1 MNFNRIPQILYLF
14 LTLIA
19 ISAVLAFSFR
29 YTMNSFDELSAT
41 SYGFLEEA
49 YKKELAQ
56 LRDNPAQLTDT
67 KLKVLENKVLILED
81 HKLHHITLVEK
92 LFRSNYATFTL
103 FPVVSA
109 ITAILAFFLL
119 QRGWQDSHL
128 FLKVF
133 FVYFA
138 ALSALAGVYPEV
150 YQQNQNINKNLE
162 SYRNLSKIQK
172 SIFNYALTAEED
184 SIDSDGFRVFID
196 SISQMEKRYSNQL
209 DFVIEKRSTEAEIF
223 DQLNSQ

>member
-1 MNFNRIPQILYLF
+1 MNFNSIPQAVYLF
-14 LTLIA
+14 LALSA
-19 ISAVLAFSFR
+19 ISALLAFSFR
-29 YTMNSFDELSAT
+29 FTMSNFDELSST

-56 LRDNPAQLTDT
+56 LRENPADLQEK

-103 FPVVSA
+103 FPLLSA
-109 ITAILAFFLL
+109 ITAILAFFLI
-119 QRGWQDSHL
+119 QRGWNDSHL

-150 YQQNQNINKNLE
+150 YQQNKNINKNLE

-172 SIFNYALTAEED
+172 SIFNYALTAESD
-184 SIDSDGFRVFID
+184 SIESDSFRVFID
-196 SISQMEKRYSNQL
+196 SISKMEQRYSNQL

-223 DQLNSQ
+223 EQLNSQ

>member
-1 MNFNRIPQILYLF
+1 MNFNKIPQLLYLF
-14 LTLIA
+14 LALSA
-19 ISAVLAFSFR
+19 ISVALIFAFR
-29 YTMNSFDELSAT
+29 LTMNSFDELSST

-56 LRDNPAQLTDT
+56 LRDNPAQLQET
-67 KLKVLENKVLILED
+67 KIKVLENKVLILED

-103 FPVVSA
+103 FPVLSA
-109 ITAILAFFLL
+109 ITAILAFFLI
-119 QRGWQDSHL
+119 QKGWNDSNL

-150 YQQNQNINKNLE
+150 YQQNKNINKNLE

-172 SIFNYALTAEED
+172 AIFNYALTAEED
-184 SIDSDGFRVFID
+184 SLKGENFNVFID
-196 SISQMEKRYSNQL
+196 SISTMEQKYSNQL

-223 DQLNSQ
+223 EQLNSQ